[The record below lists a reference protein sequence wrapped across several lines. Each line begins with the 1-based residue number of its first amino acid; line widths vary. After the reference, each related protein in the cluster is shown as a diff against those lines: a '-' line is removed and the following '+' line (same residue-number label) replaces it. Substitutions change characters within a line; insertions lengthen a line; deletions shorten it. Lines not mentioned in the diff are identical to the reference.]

1 MVSMEPDGLDGEVE
15 TTTVF
20 LIGAECPFRCS
31 MCDLWQY
38 TSTENTPVGAVP
50 FQLSQVLSPTSSHK
64 RRWLKLYNAS
74 NFFDPRSIPRED
86 YKAIASHCS
95 EFERVIVENHPKF
108 CDDWMMTFAEAIPG
122 RLEVAMGLE
131 TIHPGAMEAMN
142 KGMTLDDYDL
152 AVEKCH
158 RFGIDTR
165 AFVLLHPPGVA
176 FGESIEWTWKT
187 VAYALKHGVRH
198 VSVIP
203 VRAGNG
209 WIDRLIADGLY
220 QLPTVAMVRAFYNSV
235 PKLDWKWPDTSVF
248 EFDLWDWDNL
258 KGGCAKCLPLWKAN
272 IDKCNQTQILQP
284 LNDVEFEC
292 ECTL

>member
-1 MVSMEPDGLDGEVE
+1 
-15 TTTVF
+15 
-20 LIGAECPFRCS
+20 
-31 MCDLWQY
+31 
-38 TSTENTPVGAVP
+38 
-50 FQLSQVLSPTSSHK
+50 
-64 RRWLKLYNAS
+64 
-74 NFFDPRSIPRED
+74 
-86 YKAIASHCS
+86 
-95 EFERVIVENHPKF
+95 
-108 CDDWMMTFAEAIPG
+108 MTFAEAIPG

-131 TIHPGAMEAMN
+131 TIHSGAMEAMN
-142 KGMTLDDYDL
+142 KGMTLEDYDL

-176 FGESIEWTWKT
+176 LDESIEWTWKA

-220 QLPTVAMVRAFYNSV
+220 QLPNVALVRAFYRSV
-235 PKLDWKWPDTSVF
+235 PKLDWEWPGKAVF
-248 EFDLWDWDNL
+248 EFDLWDWANL
-258 KGGCAKCLPLWKAN
+258 KGGCARCLPQWKSH
-272 IDKCNQTQILQP
+272 IDKCNRTQNLQP

-292 ECTL
+292 ECTV